1 MPRRDLNPY
10 QFEVA
15 LKRNGFAPGF
25 STGFYASTR
34 TNDDHAIE
42 YPSFLKPDCSINR
55 RETLRRI
62 INARLRNEAILSAA
76 ERRS

>member
-15 LKRNGFAPGF
+15 MKRNGFKQG
-25 STGFYASTR
+25 SVRGFYYSTR
-34 TNDDHAIE
+34 PGDDPHIA
-42 YPSFLKPDCSINR
+42 YPCFLTADRNLNR

-76 ERRS
+76 DRRS